1 MRAWIITCHEQSSLL
16 PMSLPLEV
24 LQERNRVLLELYRD
38 HLQGIK
44 ELQERLIEER
54 GKGNEL
60 YDDPWLSDTGN

>member
-1 MRAWIITCHEQSSLL
+1 
-16 PMSLPLEV
+16 MSLPLEV
-24 LQERNRVLLELYRD
+24 LQERNKVLLELYRD

-60 YDDPWLSDTGN
+60 YKDPWLSDTGD